1 MNQRIEMMGCQI
13 DNVSMEETLHAIFR
27 RRDGLR
33 LSTGVA
39 YLLSFHD
46 MDD

>member
-27 RRDGLR
+27 RSGIPEPLTWRR
-33 LSTGVA
+33 LT
-39 YLLSFHD
+39 Y
-46 MDD
+46 